1 MNAKNGTTDMS
12 TAPWTDIPNVKFDAS
27 KSHILG
33 LDIVVDDE
41 TDKLDITFL
50 LDGKKLHTLN
60 DYVSSAE
67 TATIY
72 VGANQTGTAIYD
84 YWSYTEPINW
94 GE

>member
-1 MNAKNGTTDMS
+1 MS

-50 LDGKKLHTLN
+50 LDGKN
-60 DYVSSAE
+60 C
-67 TATIY
+67 I
-72 VGANQTGTAIYD
+72 
-84 YWSYTEPINW
+84 P
-94 GE
+94 